1 MQDQVLA
8 FLERER
14 KKQKD
19 AIDFSYL
26 NEVNERMIIV
36 LNTIV
41 NLIISRK
48 IELGIIVL
56 EKECD

>member
-1 MQDQVLA
+1 MDEVLA

-14 KKQKD
+14 KKQRD
-19 AIDFSYL
+19 AIDSYNL
-26 NEVNERMIIV
+26 NEVNQRMTIV

-41 NLIISRK
+41 NLITLRE

-56 EKECD
+56 EKEVE

>member
-1 MQDQVLA
+1 MKDEVLA

-19 AIDFSYL
+19 AIDFSHL
-26 NEVNERMIIV
+26 NEANERMIIV
-36 LNTIV
+36 HNAIV

-56 EKECD
+56 EKEVE